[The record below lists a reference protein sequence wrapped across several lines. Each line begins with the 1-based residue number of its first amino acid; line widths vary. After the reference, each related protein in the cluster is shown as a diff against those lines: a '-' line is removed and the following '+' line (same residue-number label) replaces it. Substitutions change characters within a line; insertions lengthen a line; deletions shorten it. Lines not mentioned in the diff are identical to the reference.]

1 MRRGSVG
8 WRERGDRR
16 CHKLPVLTRQ
26 GMVDQS
32 DTNLEEI
39 LTFVILD
46 LEHQEDQEREQV
58 DAQ

>member
-16 CHKLPVLTRQ
+16 CHKLLELTSQ

-32 DTNLEEI
+32 DNNLEEI

-46 LEHQEDQEREQV
+46 LEQQEDQEREQV